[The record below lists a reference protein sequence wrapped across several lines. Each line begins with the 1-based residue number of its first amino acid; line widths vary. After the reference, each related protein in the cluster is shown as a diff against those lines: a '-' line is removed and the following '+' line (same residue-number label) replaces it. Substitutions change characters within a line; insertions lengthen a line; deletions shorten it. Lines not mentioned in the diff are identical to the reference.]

1 MAIDSWSKVRI
12 YATWTNHLGALLPGT
27 YLIRVPARLTNS
39 ADDIIIPAGIWA
51 EGSLSTTSGS
61 PSLSIPCPS
70 TDDPDIQQD
79 DWKLEVEINFTNG
92 QRGEKYVLDVPIAN
106 RPVVDGGDG
115 LGVNLRNI
123 AISEYLPPQVAMYGV
138 GRPKGL
144 ALLSDD
150 GTAVVDADGNPIE
163 ATADWEGLTGKPSVI
178 AAGADAGAARSAI
191 GAASAEAVASKAD
204 LDSGTGKLAASQL
217 PTVPVERI
225 DASSAVESLLTA
237 ADADG
242 ARTAIGAL
250 SSAAP
255 EIAAARG
262 AASGIAP
269 LDSGSRVP
277 DVNLPARLSADSLAA
292 AYAPVSQALW
302 IPADQFDAG
311 EGTPAFGTINAN
323 QSWGWMLDDASSEG
337 CTTLLTVPA
346 HWSQITEIE
355 VWWAP
360 LTAAGGNVVWAG
372 AVYNLAHGGSL
383 QASGSALTNLGT
395 SPAGS
400 TAYQVRVQASGPI
413 TLGVDPTKV
422 QRLFVRRS
430 GGNGSDTYVGDCAF
444 LGVKVIGS

>member
-1 MAIDSWSKVRI
+1 MA
-12 YATWTNHLGALLPGT
+12 A
-27 YLIRVPARLTNS
+27 RVVS
-39 ADDIIIPAGIWA
+39 
-51 EGSLSTTSGS
+51 
-61 PSLSIPCPS
+61 
-70 TDDPDIQQD
+70 
-79 DWKLEVEINFTNG
+79 
-92 QRGEKYVLDVPIAN
+92 
-106 RPVVDGGDG
+106 VD
-115 LGVNLRNI
+115 
-123 AISEYLPPQVAMYGV
+123 
-138 GRPKGL
+138 
-144 ALLSDD
+144 
-150 GTAVVDADGNPIE
+150 DADGRLPS
-163 ATADWEGLTGKPSVI
+163 SVI
-178 AAGADAGAARSAI
+178 VPAD
-191 GAASAEAVASKAD
+191 
-204 LDSGTGKLAASQL
+204 
-217 PTVPVERI
+217 RI
-225 DASSAVESLLTA
+225 DAATAVETLLTA
-237 ADADG
+237 ADAAA
-242 ARTAIGAL
+242 ARTAIEAL
-250 SSAAP
+250 SSA

-277 DVNLPARLSADSLAA
+277 DANLPARLSVDSLAA

-302 IPADQFDAG
+302 IPAGQFDVG
-311 EGTPAFGTINAN
+311 EGTPVFGTINAN

-337 CTTLLTVPA
+337 GTTLLTVPA

-383 QASGSALTNLGT
+383 QASGSVLTNLGT

-444 LGVKVIGS
+444 LGAKVIGS